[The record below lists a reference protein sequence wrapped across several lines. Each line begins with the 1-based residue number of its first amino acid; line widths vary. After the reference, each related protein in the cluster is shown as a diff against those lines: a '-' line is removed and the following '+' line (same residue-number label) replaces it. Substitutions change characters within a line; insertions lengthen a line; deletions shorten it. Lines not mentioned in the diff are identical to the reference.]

1 MSDQEHAATALR
13 EQAERIAEFESQCES
28 LADECKGLEAQIA
41 AVSEAIGGSEYMDP
55 PDGGDVSLAE
65 QVGRM
70 RAENVRLRQ
79 WQREMVEKAA
89 DKSLDGYRELASK
102 CAALEAENDRLR
114 SELAAAREA
123 LERVAIHSVNHRLLQ
138 TDTEILVGRL
148 LQRCID
154 IASQALARHQQEPTK

>member
-102 CAALEAENDRLR
+102 CAALETENERLR

-123 LERVAIHSVNHRLLQ
+123 LETIRQ
-138 TDTEILVGRL
+138 T
-148 LQRCID
+148 
-154 IASQALARHQQEPTK
+154 ASDLHVYDLACQALARHQQEGKADGNGAS